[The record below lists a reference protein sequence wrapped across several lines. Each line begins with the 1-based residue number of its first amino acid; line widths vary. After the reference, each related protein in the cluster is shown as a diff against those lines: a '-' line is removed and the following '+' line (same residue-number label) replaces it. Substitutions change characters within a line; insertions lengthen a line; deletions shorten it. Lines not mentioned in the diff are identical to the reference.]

1 MWIEYRA
8 AMNPEQLAL
17 FMPWRNTPGV
27 RSSERLRKLVAA
39 LPVPNSDAK
48 LGDVLLS
55 RDAFHSFRAIGMR
68 STWSGFALSGIGSRA
83 RERLSQ
89 YSGVLFAHAM
99 RTVGEAFPIHT
110 ASGPCSL
117 DVAPKRALVINQ
129 LVLMP
134 RGAIRVHA
142 HDVHEGRASWL
153 DDRGQELL
161 AKSLS
166 RSLLEQLIWLRS
178 CGDDVEGR
186 IAREAYE
193 KLAAGGGDARERA
206 IAAITERV
214 RWKVQSID
222 HVTLAPCHGGWKL
235 RMTGVRL
242 WATAQFEGLWQLGAM
257 KVEGQ
262 GQIRPDLTGLRV
274 DPQDVARALAAA
286 GISTHHAIAA

>member
-55 RDAFHSFRAIGMR
+55 SRDAFHSFRAIGMR
-68 STWSGFALSGIGSRA
+68 STRSGFALSGIGSRA
-83 RERLSQ
+83 CECLSQ

-117 DVAPKRALVINQ
+117 DVAHQRDVVINQ

-134 RGAIRVHA
+134 RGAMRDHAEEVQAGRV
-142 HDVHEGRASWL
+142 
-153 DDRGQELL
+153 
-161 AKSLS
+161 
-166 RSLLEQLIWLRS
+166 
-178 CGDDVEGR
+178 
-186 IAREAYE
+186 
-193 KLAAGGGDARERA
+193 
-206 IAAITERV
+206 
-214 RWKVQSID
+214 
-222 HVTLAPCHGGWKL
+222 
-235 RMTGVRL
+235 
-242 WATAQFEGLWQLGAM
+242 
-257 KVEGQ
+257 
-262 GQIRPDLTGLRV
+262 
-274 DPQDVARALAAA
+274 
-286 GISTHHAIAA
+286 